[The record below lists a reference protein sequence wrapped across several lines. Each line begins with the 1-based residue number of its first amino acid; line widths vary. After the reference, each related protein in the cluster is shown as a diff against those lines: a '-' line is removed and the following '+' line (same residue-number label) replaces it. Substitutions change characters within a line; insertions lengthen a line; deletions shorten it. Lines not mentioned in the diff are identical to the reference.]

1 MLQVP
6 KRALSEK
13 PKSEKN
19 ETLKQ
24 LLHYEIRKYPP
35 SLAELTTDIK
45 AIRIELAINLFCW
58 I

>member
-6 KRALSEK
+6 KRALLEK
-13 PKSEKN
+13 PKSEEN

-24 LLHYEIRKYPP
+24 LLQYEIRKYTP

-45 AIRIELAINLFCW
+45 AIRLR
-58 I
+58 